1 MIGAFATVF
10 GLILASAFFVAAE
23 FALIAARRSQIEP
36 QAVRSARARATLA
49 AMDEVS
55 VMMASA
61 QLGITVTGVVLGA
74 VGEPAVAHLL
84 EPVLAG
90 WDLPDGVA
98 STISFV
104 IALTLVVGA
113 HVAFGEMVPKNIALA
128 SPDSAALL
136 LAPLLR
142 GVTAVLGPVVRGLDR
157 LANLV
162 VRALGVA
169 PKSEVASTFT
179 PAEMSALIRESVG
192 AGLLDADE
200 ELLLASALGFRLA
213 TVADVMVTDEDVIA
227 VGPEPTAAEVEGACA
242 RSGFSR
248 FPIRTG
254 TAGGPAAGARY
265 RGFVHVRDVLSVP
278 AERRHEPLDA
288 TLFRPL
294 PVISADTSLA
304 AALETMQRT
313 HTHMCRVVS
322 GDGPAGIALLEDVIE
337 VLVGEIVDATR
348 RRPSGSLG

>member
-1 MIGAFATVF
+1 MIGALATVL

-23 FALIAARRSQIEP
+23 FALIAARRGHIEA

-84 EPVLAG
+84 EPVLAA
-90 WDLPDGVA
+90 WDLSEGVA

-104 IALTLVVGA
+104 IALILVVGA

-128 SPDSAALL
+128 GPERAALL

-142 GVTAVLGPVVRGLDR
+142 GVTTVLGPVVRGLDR
-157 LANLV
+157 LANVV
-162 VRALGVA
+162 VRAVGVA
-169 PKSEVASTFT
+169 PRSEVASTFT

-213 TVADVMVTDEDVIA
+213 AVAEVMVADGDVIA
-227 VGPEPTAAEVEGACA
+227 VGPEPTAAEVEATCA

-248 FPIRTG
+248 FPIR
-254 TAGGPAAGARY
+254 AGAPGDSATGSRY
-265 RGFVHVRDVLSVP
+265 RGFIHVRDVLSVP
-278 AERRHEPLDA
+278 AEGRNEPLDQ

-294 PVISADTSLA
+294 PVIPADTSLA

-313 HTHMCRVVS
+313 HTHMCRVVT
-322 GDGPAGIALLEDVIE
+322 GDGPAGIVLLEDVIE